1 MNRRLSMPFAGGP
14 AFVAAVI
21 LSVPRAPGR
30 GRIAARRIRI
40 GLAVGA
46 VVTASVARPSAGEA
60 EPDVFGRGEATLAV
74 PLSAPQTDRFYPG
87 FQGQVNGGLSF
98 DWVDLKLTAL
108 ILALPDR
115 GTPTSQ
121 DSSVVGGFG
130 GGVRLKIPYGRYRF
144 TPWLD
149 TDLLYAR
156 SSSLNRFGYSVALGA
171 HATPGRQ
178 DWLQLGPVIRFT
190 QIVDSDQSHFDSR
203 DAFLL
208 SMGISV
214 EFGHVSTPWTAGEA
228 AVAASSASSASASAS
243 ASTSAS
249 TSDRRVR

>member
-1 MNRRLSMPFAGGP
+1 MNRRFSIPLAGAPGFA
-14 AFVAAVI
+14 AAVI
-21 LSVPRAPGR
+21 MSVPRAPGR
-30 GRIAARRIRI
+30 GRIAALRI
-40 GLAVGA
+40 GLAA
-46 VVTASVARPSAGEA
+46 FALVTASVAIPSAGEA
-60 EPDVFGRGEATLAV
+60 EPDLFGRGEATLAV

-87 FQGQVNGGLSF
+87 FQGLVNGGLSF

-108 ILALPDR
+108 VLALPDKD
-115 GTPTSQ
+115 TPTSH

-130 GGVRLKIPYGRYRF
+130 GGVRLKVPDGRYRF

-156 SSSLNRFGYSVALGA
+156 SSSLNRLGYSVALGA

-208 SMGISV
+208 SMGLSV
-214 EFGHVSTPWTAGEA
+214 ELGHVSTPWAASQA
-228 AVAASSASSASASAS
+228 AVAS
-243 ASTSAS
+243 STS
-249 TSDRRVR
+249 SDRSVR